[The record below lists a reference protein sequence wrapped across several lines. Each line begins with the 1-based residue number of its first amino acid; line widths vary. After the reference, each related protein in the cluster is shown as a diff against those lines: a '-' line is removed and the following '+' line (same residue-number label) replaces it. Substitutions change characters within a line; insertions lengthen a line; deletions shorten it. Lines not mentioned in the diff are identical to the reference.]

1 MTFNPPPRAQQVR
14 TFLQQNHLRAWLAWR
29 PDELLMLSGYFPAWG
44 ASLLIYF
51 LDSEPLLFVPVLEPR
66 DHIPAGLRV
75 VQYPW
80 GDIKCAD
87 PYAVLVS
94 EVRGELA
101 RAKAVPEQ
109 VGLVVSSSRSSLPIN
124 SAEQIPIPEDFA
136 SQFSFLAAGAN
147 AQTTAGFAKLY
158 SRKTAPEV
166 YGIRLTNRVA
176 NVGLRAF
183 SDNLQPGVSEIEI
196 AAAVESAICTQI
208 GKDAIFHSRGWA
220 MVQSGPNSAEAGQ
233 FNRSSARRLE
243 RGDLVSIELATCVN
257 GFWSDLTRCEA
268 VGTPNPAAAEILA
281 LAHEAQDAAIAAMA
295 PGAVAGEIDALARNT
310 IAARGF
316 GDFFTHH
323 TGHHVGFRYHDP
335 GFMLFPGESAKLES
349 GMVLTVEPGIY
360 VAERRCGARI
370 EDNVLVTESGHEV
383 LSRVAGN
390 AQP

>member
-1 MTFNPPPRAQQVR
+1 MTLNVPSRPQQIR
-14 TFLQQNHLRAWLAWR
+14 SFLEQNHLRAWLAWR

-51 LDSEPLLFVPVLEPR
+51 LDSAPVLFVPVLEPR

-80 GDIKCAD
+80 GDLKCAD

-94 EVRGELA
+94 EVRAELA
-101 RAKAVPEQ
+101 KAKAAAEQ
-109 VGLVVSSSRSSLPIN
+109 VGLLRSASRSSLPIN
-124 SAEQIPIPEDFA
+124 AAEQIPFPEDFA
-136 SQFSFLAAGAN
+136 SQFSSLATGVS
-147 AQTTAGFAKLY
+147 AQTNAGFAKLY
-158 SRKTAPEV
+158 SRKTAPEIAA
-166 YGIRLTNRVA
+166 IRLTNRVS

-183 SDNLQPGVSEIEI
+183 SDNLHPGVSEIEI

-243 RGDLVSIELATCVN
+243 SGDLVSIELATCVN

-268 VGTPNPAAAEILA
+268 VGTPKPEAAEILA
-281 LAHEAQDAAIAAMA
+281 LAHEAQKAAIDAIA

-335 GFMLFPGESAKLES
+335 GFMLFPGETAKLES

-360 VAERRCGARI
+360 VHERRCGARF

-383 LSRVAGN
+383 LSRTSDIT
-390 AQP
+390 